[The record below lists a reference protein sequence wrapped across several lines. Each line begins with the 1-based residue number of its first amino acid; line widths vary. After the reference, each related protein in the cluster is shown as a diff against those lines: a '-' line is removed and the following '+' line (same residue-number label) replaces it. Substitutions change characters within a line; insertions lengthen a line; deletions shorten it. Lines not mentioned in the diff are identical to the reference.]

1 MFLPLP
7 LGAASNI
14 SLREANDRGEMYS
27 TRQSYSMQTGT
38 VTSLL
43 HQHLRSFLLGCL
55 FYYYPVL
62 SLPLVSYIYLTI
74 NENGRQEEIQRG
86 NII

>member
-7 LGAASNI
+7 LGAARNI

-27 TRQSYSMQTGT
+27 TRQSLSMQTGT

>member
-27 TRQSYSMQTGT
+27 TRQSLSMQTGT

-55 FYYYPVL
+55 FLLL
-62 SLPLVSYIYLTI
+62 SSAFSSFGFIYLFDYK
-74 NENGRQEEIQRG
+74 
-86 NII
+86 

>member
-27 TRQSYSMQTGT
+27 TRQSLSMQTGT

-43 HQHLRSFLLGCL
+43 QSFLLGCL